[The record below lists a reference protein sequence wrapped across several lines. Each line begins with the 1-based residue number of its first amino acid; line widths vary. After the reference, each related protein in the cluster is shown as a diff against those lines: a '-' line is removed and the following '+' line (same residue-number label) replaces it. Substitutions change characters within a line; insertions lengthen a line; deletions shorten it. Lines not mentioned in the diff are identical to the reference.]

1 MLKATGIRKSYG
13 NLQILKGVNFEVQKG
28 EIVSIIG
35 PSGAGKSTLLHILG
49 TLDKPDD
56 GSVQLKGTVINKLNG
71 DLLSTFRNQN
81 IGFVFQFHHL

>member
-35 PSGAGKSTLLHILG
+35 PSGAGKSTLLH
-49 TLDKPDD
+49 
-56 GSVQLKGTVINKLNG
+56 
-71 DLLSTFRNQN
+71 
-81 IGFVFQFHHL
+81 

>member
-1 MLKATGIRKSYG
+1 MLKATGIKKSYG

-49 TLDKPDD
+49 TLDKPDEGD
-56 GSVQLKGTVINKLNG
+56 VELKGSVIV
-71 DLLSTFRNQN
+71 S
-81 IGFVFQFHHL
+81 FQEIC

>member
-71 DLLSTFRNQN
+71 DLDRKS
-81 IGFVFQFHHL
+81 VV